1 MITYH
6 RKRLMIPTQHEMETF
21 VNAGYT
27 AADIAVFNG
36 WSVSKTRYW
45 LKKYDL
51 TASKEKSSIGAK
63 SLRAILSQAFK
74 GYVIIPEYHIVSRL
88 RVDFYVPGL
97 CTAFEV
103 DGVQHEEVVGLFH
116 QGSQAEFNKA
126 KQRDEDKEQWC
137 IDNDVL
143 LIRVTQ
149 SQVVE
154 AIRSPQKA
162 AQLIQ
167 LFRDK
172 IAEVSPT
179 GPESRKK
186 EVTPASERY
195 NQYREDMKKLGKKKR
210 KEAYRRAKAMKDK
223 LKKLQ

>member
-6 RKRLMIPTQHEMETF
+6 RKRLMTPTQHEMETF

-116 QGSQAEFNKA
+116 GGNLTEFQNA
-126 KQRDEDKEQWC
+126 KKRDDLKEQWC

-167 LFRDK
+167 SFRK
-172 IAEVSPT
+172 QIAQASPT
-179 GPESRKK
+179 GPESK
-186 EVTPASERY
+186 EEEDDPGSERY
-195 NQYREDMKKLGKKKR
+195 NQYREDMKELGRKLRKK
-210 KEAYRRAKAMKDK
+210 AYRRAKAMKDK

>member
-1 MITYH
+1 MT
-6 RKRLMIPTQHEMETF
+6 PTQHEMETF

-88 RVDFYVPGL
+88 RVDFYIPGL

-103 DGVQHEEVVGLFH
+103 DGVQHKEVVGLFH
-116 QGSQAEFNKA
+116 GGNLTEFQNA
-126 KQRDEDKEQWC
+126 KKRDDLKEQWC
-137 IDNDVL
+137 IDNDVF

-167 LFRDK
+167 SFRES
-172 IAEVSPT
+172 IAEASPI
-179 GPESRKK
+179 GP
-186 EVTPASERY
+186 TPQSQEDDPSSERY
-195 NQYREDMKKLGKKKR
+195 NQYREDMKELGRKLRKK
-210 KEAYRRAKAMKDK
+210 AYRKAKAMKDK

>member
-1 MITYH
+1 MKET
-6 RKRLMIPTQHEMETF
+6 PTQNEMEIF
-21 VNAGYT
+21 VNAGFT
-27 AADIAVFNG
+27 VADISISKG
-36 WSVSKTRYW
+36 WSVAKTRYW

-51 TASKEKSSIGAK
+51 KASREKGSIGAK
-63 SLRAILSQAFK
+63 SLRTILVAAFRAF
-74 GYVIIPEYHIVSRL
+74 PLELEYHIGNRL
-88 RVDFYVPGL
+88 RLDFYIPGL
-97 CTAFEV
+97 YTAFEV
-103 DGVQHEEVVGLFH
+103 DGVQHKEVIGLFH

-137 IDNDVL
+137 KDNNIL

-149 SQVVE
+149 SQAVD
-154 AIRSPQKA
+154 ACKDPTKQ

-172 IAEVSPT
+172 IAKTSPT
-179 GPESRKK
+179 GPEPCEK

-195 NQYREDMKKLGKKKR
+195 NQYREDMKKLGRKQR

-223 LKKLQ
+223 LKKLGKG